1 MEKRSRKMENKNER
15 FEYTYSSEQQ
25 KEIEQI
31 RKKYLP
37 PMEDKMEQ
45 LRKLDQSTTTKG
57 MIYSIT
63 LGIVGTLIFGLG
75 LCCSIE
81 WGDIL
86 LVPGI
91 IIGLL
96 GMITLGIAYPVYVRV
111 TKKEREKIA
120 PQILAL
126 TEELTK

>member
-1 MEKRSRKMENKNER
+1 MENKNER

>member
-1 MEKRSRKMENKNER
+1 MENKNER

-126 TEELTK
+126 IEELTK

>member
-1 MEKRSRKMENKNER
+1 MENKNER

-57 MIYSIT
+57 MIYSIS
-63 LGIVGTLIFGLG
+63 LGIVGTLILGLG
-75 LCCSIE
+75 MCCCLE
-81 WGDIL
+81 WGEVLFI
-86 LVPGI
+86 PGI